1 MSRKQ
6 SLAAAEPSTVEESVA
21 AYLRQHPEFLYE
33 HPELLADLSIPHVT
47 GAGAISLIERQIQ
60 ALREQISKLKATLH
74 ELVAVARD
82 NEQLSRRMHQ
92 LTLALMET
100 RGPPELFAT
109 LAEGLQRDFGAEFVG
124 VRLFADR
131 LSGDGPT
138 LAEFAGVNP
147 PERELFRSVIAHGKP
162 VCGRL
167 TRQQQAFLFG
177 TSFERDCSAIQVPLQ
192 GIDWSGVLAVLSQ
205 DPDRY
210 HPGLGVDLL
219 AHLGEVTA
227 RVLGPWIA
235 ASVAGPTKA
244 A

>member
-1 MSRKQ
+1 MSRKH
-6 SLAAAEPSTVEESVA
+6 SLAAAEQSAVEESVA

-33 HPELLADLSIPHVT
+33 HADLLADLSIPHRP
-47 GAGAISLIERQIQ
+47 GSGAISLIERQIQ

-74 ELVAVARD
+74 ELLAVARD

-131 LSGDGPT
+131 RSDDEPAM
-138 LAEFAGVNP
+138 AEFAGVAP
-147 PERELFRSVIAHGKP
+147 PERELFASVVAHGKP

-167 TRQQQAFLFG
+167 TRQQQTFLFG
-177 TSFERDCSAIQVPLQ
+177 TFFERACSAIQVPLQ
-192 GIDWSGVLAVLSQ
+192 ATDWSGVLAVLSQ

-219 AHLGEVTA
+219 AHLGEVTT
-227 RVLGPWIA
+227 RVLSPWITA
-235 ASVAGPTKA
+235 PVKTA
-244 A
+244 